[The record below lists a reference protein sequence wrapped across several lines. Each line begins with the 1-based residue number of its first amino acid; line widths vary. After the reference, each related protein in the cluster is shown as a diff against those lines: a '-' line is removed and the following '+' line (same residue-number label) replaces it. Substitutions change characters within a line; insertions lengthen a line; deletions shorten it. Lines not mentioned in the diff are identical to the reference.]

1 MRDNGGTPTMRTLD
15 INLQIEAMKHETKAQ
30 PISNLRTSIRYA
42 SPDAKLDDAKK
53 LAKVIP
59 AAAFRKTANGIQ
71 MTAYNGIIQIEVN
84 HLANLMEVNRVK
96 QEAEELSQTYLA
108 FMGSSGHSVKIWV
121 RFTRPDKSLP
131 KNREEAEIFQAH
143 AYRKAV
149 SLYQPI
155 LSYSIELKNPALEQ
169 FCRQTYDP
177 ELYYNPDSTIMYMR
191 QPMEMPSET
200 TYQEAVQAETSPF
213 KRLIPGYDSLETLS
227 ALFEVALN
235 KACQSLSELQPGIYP
250 RSDEDLK
257 PLLVQL
263 AENCFQAGI
272 PEEETARWAIA
283 HLYRQKKEFLIR
295 QTVQSVYTIAKG
307 FGKKSPLSAEQEL
320 ELRTEEF
327 MQRRYEFRYNTMT
340 TVTEYRER
348 NTFCFYF
355 RPLSSR
361 VRNSIAMNARLEG
374 LSLWDRDVVRY
385 LDSDRIPIFNPIEDF
400 LFGLDVRWDGHD
412 RIPIFNPIEDFLF
425 GLDVRWDGHDRIREL
440 AARGPCNNRHWADL
454 FYRWFLNMVAHWR
467 QTDRK
472 YANCTVPLLVGPQA
486 YRKST
491 FCRSL
496 LPPELQA
503 YYTDRIDFSNKRD
516 TEISLN
522 RFALINM
529 DEFDQNRVNQQA
541 FLKHILQKPI
551 VNVRRPHGTAT
562 QEMRRYASFIGTSN
576 HKDLLTDT
584 SGSRRYIVVDVTG
597 PIDCS
602 PIDYEQLYAQAMHD
616 LYKGERYWF
625 DPEDEKVMNESNQEF
640 QVMPIAEQLFHEY
653 FRAATEGEECEQ
665 FLAIEILEQVQHD
678 SKIRVSDCNIIQ
690 FGRILQKNRVP
701 SVHTKRGNV
710 YRVVRIKAKRE

>member
-53 LAKVIP
+53 LTKVIP

-412 RIPIFNPIEDFLF
+412 RI
-425 GLDVRWDGHDRIREL
+425 REL
-440 AARGPCNNRHWADL
+440 AARVPCNNRHWADL

-503 YYTDRIDFSNKRD
+503 YYTDRIDFSKKRD
-516 TEISLN
+516 AELYLT
-522 RFALINM
+522 RFGLINI
-529 DEFDQNRVNQQA
+529 DEFDQVSARHQG
-541 FLKHILQKPI
+541 FLKHLLQKPV
-551 VNVRRPHGTAT
+551 VNVRKPHAT
-562 QEMRRYASFIGTSN
+562 QVESVKRYASFIATSN
-576 HKDLLTDT
+576 HTDLLGDP
-584 SGSRRYIVVDVTG
+584 SGSRRFICIEVKGMTFQN
-597 PIDCS
+597 P
-602 PIDYEQLYAQAMHD
+602 AQGKPA
-616 LYKGERYWF
+616 
-625 DPEDEKVMNESNQEF
+625 P
-640 QVMPIAEQLFHEY
+640 PA
-653 FRAATEGEECEQ
+653 RAVLLHRLQG
-665 FLAIEILEQVQHD
+665 I
-678 SKIRVSDCNIIQ
+678 
-690 FGRILQKNRVP
+690 GRAGGDKPAAGGTQ
-701 SVHTKRGNV
+701 RGNV
-710 YRVVRIKAKRE
+710 SAVKADQGQKETLHTLSLRTSPSLSMVLRSCRSISR

>member
-412 RIPIFNPIEDFLF
+412 RI
-425 GLDVRWDGHDRIREL
+425 REI
-440 AARGPCNNRHWADL
+440 AARVPCNNRHWADL

-516 TEISLN
+516 AEISLN

-529 DEFDQNRVNQQA
+529 DEFDQNRESQQA
-541 FLKHILQKPI
+541 FLKHIIQKPVI
-551 VNVRRPHGTAT
+551 NVRRPHGTAT
-562 QEMRRYASFIGTSN
+562 QELRRYASFIGTSN

-584 SGSRRYIVVDVTG
+584 SGSRRYIVIYVEG

-625 DPEDEKVMNESNQEF
+625 NKEDEEVMTENNQEF

-653 FRAATEGEECEQ
+653 FRAAKEGEEAYEQ
-665 FLAIEILEQVQHD
+665 LLAIEIMEQIQHD
-678 SKIRVSDCNIIQ
+678 SRIRISNCNIIQ
-690 FGRILQKNRVP
+690 FGRILQKNQVP
-701 SVHTKRGNV
+701 SIHTKRGNV
-710 YRVVRIKAKRE
+710 YKVVRTKPKRV

>member
-1 MRDNGGTPTMRTLD
+1 MKLTLMRDNGGTPTMRTLD

-235 KACQSLSELQPGIYP
+235 KACQSLSELQSGIYP

-320 ELRTEEF
+320 ELLTEEF

-412 RIPIFNPIEDFLF
+412 RI
-425 GLDVRWDGHDRIREL
+425 REL
-440 AARGPCNNRHWADL
+440 AARVPCNNRHWADL

-516 TEISLN
+516 AEISLN

-640 QVMPIAEQLFHEY
+640 QVMPIAKQLFHEY

-710 YRVVRIKAKRE
+710 YRVVRLKAKRE